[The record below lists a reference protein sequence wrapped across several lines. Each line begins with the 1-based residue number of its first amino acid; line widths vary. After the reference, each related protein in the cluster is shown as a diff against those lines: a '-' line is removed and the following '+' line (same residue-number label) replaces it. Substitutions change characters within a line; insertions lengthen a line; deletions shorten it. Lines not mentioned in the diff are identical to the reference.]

1 MTCELYFSETVIKK
15 KSHGPKYYARHFD
28 KFRSLEGFFFF
39 WLNFWVQ
46 QICQLI
52 DVAA

>member
-39 WLNFWVQ
+39 LA
-46 QICQLI
+46 QLLGTTNMPV
-52 DVAA
+52 D